1 MVLLDALGSAYGQHI
16 SKKKMWCLDE
26 WAKGEWRLDF
36 ANFYYK
42 DFFLEKANHEL
53 PQEAS

>member
-1 MVLLDALGSAYGQHI
+1 MLLLDALGSAYGQHI
-16 SKKKMWCLDE
+16 SKKKMCLDE